1 MSAVRFASVFKD
13 YAGKPVLEKIALEV
27 RAGEFCT
34 LVGPSGCG
42 KTTMLRLLLGQT
54 APSHGRITVD
64 GERLADEPG
73 PDRGI
78 VFQRYSVFPHLSVL
92 DNVVLGLEFQR
103 ARWLGRLFGRARR
116 AAVAEAVRCLD
127 DVGLAGV
134 RDTWPA
140 ALSGGM
146 QQRLALAQTL
156 ILRPKILLLDEPFGA
171 LDPGIR
177 ADMHLLLRRL
187 WQAEGMTVFMVTHDL
202 GEAFALGTRVLV
214 FDKLRRD
221 PTDPDA
227 YGATIVY
234 DLALKTPST
243 GPHPAAAEA
252 RPNPRSAHG
261 EAHVQRPSLAP
272 I

>member
-1 MSAVRFASVFKD
+1 MSAVRFASVSKD
-13 YAGKPVLEKIALEV
+13 YAGKPVLENIDLEL

-42 KTTMLRLLLGQT
+42 KTTMLRMLLGQT
-54 APSHGRITVD
+54 TPTRGKITVD
-64 GERLADEPG
+64 GAPLAEEPG

-92 DNVVLGLEFQR
+92 DNVVVGLEFER
-103 ARWLGRLFGRARR
+103 ARWLGRLFGAARR
-116 AAVAEAVRCLD
+116 AATDEAMRCLD

-134 RDTWPA
+134 RDAWPA

-146 QQRLALAQTL
+146 QQRLAIAQTL
-156 ILRPKILLLDEPFGA
+156 ILRPRILLLDEPFGA

-177 ADMHLLLRRL
+177 ADMHQLLHRL
-187 WQAEGMTVFMVTHDL
+187 WQAEGMTVLMVTHDL

-234 DLALKTPST
+234 NLALKTPST
-243 GPHPAAAEA
+243 GPPSATAASKQPAA
-252 RPNPRSAHG
+252 
-261 EAHVQRPSLAP
+261 QREPHAQPSSSQS

>member
-1 MSAVRFASVFKD
+1 
-13 YAGKPVLEKIALEV
+13 
-27 RAGEFCT
+27 
-34 LVGPSGCG
+34 
-42 KTTMLRLLLGQT
+42 MLRLLLGQT

-64 GERLADEPG
+64 GEPLANEPG
-73 PDRGI
+73 RDRGI

-103 ARWLGRLFGRARR
+103 ALWLGRLFGKARR
-116 AAVAEAVRCLD
+116 AAIAEALRCLD

-156 ILRPKILLLDEPFGA
+156 ILRPRILLLDEPFGA

-243 GPHPAAAEA
+243 GPPPAAAEA

>member
-1 MSAVRFASVFKD
+1 MSAVCFASVFKD
-13 YAGKPVLEKIALEV
+13 YAGKSVLEKIDLEA

-54 APSHGRITVD
+54 MPSRGKITID
-64 GERLADEPG
+64 GQPLAEEPG

-92 DNVVLGLEFQR
+92 DNVLLGLELQR
-103 ARWLGRLFGRARR
+103 AHWLGRLFGKARR
-116 AAVAEAVRCLD
+116 VAVAEALVCLD
-127 DVGLAGV
+127 DVGLASV
-134 RDTWPA
+134 RDAWPA

-177 ADMHLLLRRL
+177 ADMHVLLRRL

-214 FDKLRRD
+214 FDKLRHD

-227 YGATIVY
+227 YGASIVY
-234 DLALKTPST
+234 DLPLKTPST
-243 GPHPAAAEA
+243 GAPAAAMRERKESVGA
-252 RPNPRSAHG
+252 G
-261 EAHVQRPSLAP
+261 
-272 I
+272 